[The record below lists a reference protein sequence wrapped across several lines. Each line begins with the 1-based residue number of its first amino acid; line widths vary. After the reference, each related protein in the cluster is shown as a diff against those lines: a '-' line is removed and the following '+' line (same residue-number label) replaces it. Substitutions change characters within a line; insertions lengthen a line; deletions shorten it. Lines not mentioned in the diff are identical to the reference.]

1 VEAVLN
7 EHPAVNGNL
16 VVGTPDPKW
25 GQVVVAYIVTTGAAV
40 TAKELDEFCVQHPN
54 LANYKRPRYYRFVD
68 HLPMTATG
76 KLLHY
81 KARSQAAEDM
91 KNGLFEKVGKI

>member
-1 VEAVLN
+1 
-7 EHPAVNGNL
+7 
-16 VVGTPDPKW
+16 
-25 GQVVVAYIVTTGAAV
+25 
-40 TAKELDEFCVQHPN
+40 
-54 LANYKRPRYYRFVD
+54 
-68 HLPMTATG
+68 MTATG